1 MAKYNIEYD
10 EHDIKKLII
19 EDLRGKVAV
28 GFNEKDLEIKVMSKQ
43 NYRATEWESGKLKCV
58 IDVRK

>member
-10 EHDIKKLII
+10 ETDIKKLII

-28 GFNEKDLEIKVMSKQ
+28 NFAEKDLEIKVMSKQ
-43 NYRATEWESGKLKCV
+43 NYRAAEWESGKLKCV
-58 IDVRK
+58 IEVRK